1 MAARPQVTV
10 YNLEGEET
18 DGKVPL
24 PSVLTAPIRRD
35 IVQFVHTNV
44 RKNKRQAYSVRV
56 HNGPSG
62 IVAGH
67 QHSAHSWG
75 TGRAV
80 SRIPR
85 VNGSGTHRAGQAAF
99 GNMCRGG
106 RMFAPTKTWRK
117 WQRKT
122 NVRQRRY
129 AIVSALAASA
139 TPALV
144 MARGHKIEDVNE
156 LPIVVSNDVEKVA
169 KGKMTEKAEQWLVN
183 LGLGDE
189 LDRIGTKVAR
199 PGKGKMRNRR
209 WKQKRGPLIIYDED
223 NGLVQAFRNLKG
235 VDVCQVSRLNLLQL
249 APGGHLGR
257 LIVWTQAAFEKLND
271 IFGTDEKFSKQKKGY
286 RLPRPQMTNSD
297 LTRIINSDEIQSV
310 LKPAKL
316 EHKKFGI
323 RKKKNPLKNIDEMR
337 RLNPYQNQVVRRETQ
352 SLGKRKRS
360 AGVSKDE
367 RQRRKKQKASMYTQI
382 SA

>member
-1 MAARPQVTV
+1 MAARPQVKV
-10 YNLEGEET
+10 YDLEGKATGNE
-18 DGKVPL
+18 VAL
-24 PSVLTAPIRRD
+24 PGVFTAPIRPD

-44 RKNKRQAYSVRV
+44 RKNKRQAYSVKV
-56 HNGPSG
+56 HNGPTG

-117 WQRKT
+117 WQRKVNT
-122 NVRQRRY
+122 RQRRY
-129 AIVSALAASA
+129 ATVSALAASA
-139 TPALV
+139 VPALV
-144 MARGHKIEDVNE
+144 MARGHKVDDVEE
-156 LPIVVSNDVEKVA
+156 LPIVVSNDLETQTKTQEVDKFLTAV
-169 KGKMTEKAEQWLVN
+169 
-183 LGLGDE
+183 GLDDE
-189 LDRIGTKVAR
+189 LARVSNAPLR

-209 WKQKRGPLIIYDED
+209 RKQKRGPLVVYDNDE
-223 NGLVQAFRNLKG
+223 GVVRAFRNLKG
-235 VDVCQVSRLNLLQL
+235 VDFCQVSRLNLLQL

-257 LIVWTQAAFEKLND
+257 LIIWTEAAFGKLND
-271 IFGTDEKFSKQKKGY
+271 IFGDADGFSKQKKGY
-286 RLPRPQMTNSD
+286 RLPRSFMTNSD
-297 LTRIINSDEIQSV
+297 LTRIINSTEVQER
-310 LKPAKL
+310 LKPAQQRGNK
-316 EHKKFGI
+316 GI

-337 RLNPYQNQVVRRETQ
+337 RLNPYTNQQRRAEI
-352 SLGKRKRS
+352 LGTKRKRS
-360 AGVSKDE
+360 DKTDKNV
-367 RQRRKKQKASMYTQI
+367 RKAQKARIYKNI